1 MAGVESA
8 GVRAPAWRGGFGR
21 LWTAAVVSRF
31 GDALR
36 GAALP
41 LLAASLTDRPLLI
54 ASVTACGY
62 LPWIVFGLLGGAV
75 ADRVDQRRAMWTVE
89 AVRGLLVAAF
99 AVTVALGHASIAL
112 LIALA
117 FALTTLQTLF
127 DNAATALLPA
137 LVDRSALGSA
147 NARLMTGQQIAGGLL
162 GAPVV
167 PLLIAAGASIPFATD
182 AATFLVAAALVAS
195 LRMTP
200 TAGSEPGS
208 TAGTH
213 GLGPVEGTRG
223 PGSAGGTCGSGSA
236 GGTRSPGSAD
246 GARGPGLTG
255 STRSPGLAGGT
266 RGSGSADGARS
277 PGSADGGRSPGRTG
291 GTPGQGST
299 GGSRSRRPAGSTL
312 RREIADGMRAL
323 WRDRDLRGL
332 CAATALCNVG
342 MGALI
347 ATLVILVTGWLDAG
361 TAGYAAATTAYTVG
375 GLAGGAGNRRIVARL
390 GPARSVLLAGSV
402 QIGALVVMGSVRS
415 LAATVAALAV
425 FGFMGMVW
433 NVNTTT
439 LMQQRTPAELLGRVS
454 SAFRTLAVA
463 GAPLGALLGGAVAT
477 AWGLNTPALLTAAFF
492 VLSVLALIPG
502 RKPDVPVVAPDDDAT
517 TAHAPR

>member
-1 MAGVESA
+1 MSRVET
-8 GVRAPAWRGGFGR
+8 GDVRAPAWRGGFGL

-36 GAALP
+36 GSALP
-41 LLAASLTDRPLLI
+41 LLAVSLTDRPLLI

-75 ADRVDQRRAMWTVE
+75 ADRVDQRRAMWTVD

-99 AVTVALGHASIAL
+99 AGAVALGHASIAL

-117 FALTTLQTLF
+117 FVLTTLQTLF
-127 DNAATALLPA
+127 DNASTALLPA
-137 LVDRSALGSA
+137 LVDRAALGRA

-167 PLLIAAGASIPFATD
+167 PLLLVAGAAVPFVAD
-182 AATFLVAAALVAS
+182 AGTFLVAAALVAS
-195 LRMTP
+195 LRI
-200 TAGSEPGS
+200 
-208 TAGTH
+208 
-213 GLGPVEGTRG
+213 
-223 PGSAGGTCGSGSA
+223 SAPDRA
-236 GGTRSPGSAD
+236 P
-246 GARGPGLTG
+246 
-255 STRSPGLAGGT
+255 
-266 RGSGSADGARS
+266 
-277 PGSADGGRSPGRTG
+277 
-291 GTPGQGST
+291 
-299 GGSRSRRPAGSTL
+299 RPAGSTL
-312 RREIADGMRAL
+312 RREIADGLRTL
-323 WRDRDLRGL
+323 WRDRPLRGL
-332 CAATALCNVG
+332 CVATALCNIG

-375 GLAGGAGNRRIVARL
+375 GLAGGVANRWITARL
-390 GPARSVLLAGSV
+390 GPTRAVLLAGVV
-402 QIGALVVMGSVRS
+402 QIGALVVMGNVRS
-415 LAATVAALAV
+415 LPALAGAMAV

-439 LMQQRTPAELLGRVS
+439 SMQQRTPTELLGRVS

-477 AWGLNTPALLTAAFF
+477 VWGPNTPALLTAAFF
-492 VLSVLALIPG
+492 VLSVLALITTG
-502 RKPDVPVVAPDDDAT
+502 KADVLVGASHDDAT
-517 TAHAPR
+517 TAHITR